1 MKKRDI
7 SFKIE
12 EENIKFNFR
21 VAALI
26 STKDKILLQSTTNDD
41 FLSLLGGR
49 VQLFEDTKSAIIR
62 ECKEEIGIEFK
73 EKDLKLLDVVENF
86 FTYNN
91 TKYHEILYIYKIKPP
106 KTLINQNIIKTL
118 DKNNS
123 INKWYDMKEIEKL
136 NIKPEI
142 IKQIYSIKKLRS
154 DILKNN

>member
-1 MKKRDI
+1 MEKRDI

-21 VAALI
+21 VAALLA
-26 STKDKILLQSTTNDD
+26 TKDKILLQSTTDD
-41 FLSLLGGR
+41 NFLSLLGGR
-49 VQLFEDTKSAIIR
+49 VQFFEDTKSALIR

-73 EKDLKLLDVVENF
+73 EKDLKLLDIVENF

-106 KTLINQNIIKTL
+106 KKLIEQDTIKTL
-118 DKNNS
+118 DKDNS
-123 INKWYDMKEIEKL
+123 INKWYDIKEIEKL

-142 IKQIYSIKKLRS
+142 IKQIYSIRNIRH
-154 DILKNN
+154 DILKNG